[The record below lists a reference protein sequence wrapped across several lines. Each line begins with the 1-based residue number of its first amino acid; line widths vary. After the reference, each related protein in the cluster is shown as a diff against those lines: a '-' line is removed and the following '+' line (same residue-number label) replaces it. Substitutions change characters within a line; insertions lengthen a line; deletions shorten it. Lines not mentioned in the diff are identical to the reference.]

1 MTLSSV
7 GFFKLLLAPWM
18 CKALW
23 APLVDHYG
31 TKKLWLLYSM
41 IGIVITCVLG
51 AFATP
56 DLVMQ
61 LAVVL
66 FMFNLLTSTQDIAVD
81 GLAIQIL
88 ATSELANGNIAQVVG
103 YKIGAIFSGGL
114 LTWLSEYLDWGSL
127 FLSLAMVYFMAY
139 VCVFKVV
146 PGRRPAVVE
155 TTLTDE
161 TEKEGSLIQPKSHWL
176 IEHFKLI
183 LDSEETRWTI
193 VYVLLYK
200 LGEC

>member
-1 MTLSSV
+1 MTLSNV

-41 IGIVITCVLG
+41 VGLVITCVLG

-56 DLVMQ
+56 DLVVQ

-114 LTWLSEYLDWGSL
+114 LIWLSEYLDWGSL

-200 LGEC
+200 LGKC